1 MIVDPAS
8 MAALTAPAAAVGQEI
23 RNPHRSRH
31 VGALYKIALENSG
44 WSTSFESSK
53 CDVSSALAVAPAW
66 STKPVRVAQP
76 ATRRM
81 LR

>member
-23 RNPHRSRH
+23 RNPHHSRH

-44 WSTSFESSK
+44 
-53 CDVSSALAVAPAW
+53 
-66 STKPVRVAQP
+66 
-76 ATRRM
+76 
-81 LR
+81 